1 MRLIMLPSMVLLVA
15 LGFLTS
21 AKAELSTR
29 IEQTFLKQ
37 TAPSETACIAA
48 TPAEQRALNAAKNEG
63 RQLAEATN
71 GGLGEYRAEPAMHG
85 SVVDAPCEVVSPGV
99 WRFIIRGGDPIAVST
114 REDYTFLSVVT
125 VNAAVDTAVGGSR
138 SINLEYNGPIEN
150 YAGPPLASSQDLS
163 QASAEEMPAE
173 EAPVASES
181 PMASEE
187 PVPVPLETACIAT
200 TPAEQRAL
208 NAAKNEAR
216 QAAEAENGG
225 IGVYRA
231 EPAMHGS
238 VVDAPCEVIGPNIWR
253 FTFRGGEPVAVSTME
268 DYTLLSV
275 VTVEGSGSDRIVM
288 LKYNGPIEDYN

>member
-1 MRLIMLPSMVLLVA
+1 MRLIMLPGMVLLAA
-15 LGFLTS
+15 LGFLTP
-21 AKAELSTR
+21 AKAELSTK

-48 TPAEQRALNAAKNEG
+48 TPAEQRALNAAKNEA

-85 SVVDAPCEVVSPGV
+85 SVVDSPCEVVSPGV

-114 REDYTFLSVVT
+114 REDYTLLSVVT

-138 SINLEYNGPIEN
+138 SIKLEYNGPIEN
-150 YAGPPLASSQDLS
+150 YAGPPLASSQALS
-163 QASAEEMPAE
+163 QVSAEEMPAE
-173 EAPVASES
+173 EAPVV
-181 PMASEE
+181 SEE
-187 PVPVPLETACIAT
+187 PVPVLLETACVAT

-238 VVDAPCEVIGPNIWR
+238 VVDSPCEVVGPNIWR

-288 LKYNGPIEDYN
+288 LEYNGPIEDYN

>member
-1 MRLIMLPSMVLLVA
+1 MRLIMLPGMVLLVA
-15 LGFLTS
+15 LGFLTP
-21 AKAELSTR
+21 AKAELSTK

-48 TPAEQRALNAAKNEG
+48 TPAEQRALNAAKNEA

-85 SVVDAPCEVVSPGV
+85 AVIDSPCE
-99 WRFIIRGGDPIAVST
+99 
-114 REDYTFLSVVT
+114 

-150 YAGPPLASSQDLS
+150 YAGPPLASSQALP
-163 QASAEEMPAE
+163 QASAKEIPAE
-173 EAPVASES
+173 EAPVVSEGL
-181 PMASEE
+181 MVSEE
-187 PVPVPLETACIAT
+187 PVPVPLETACVAT

-238 VVDAPCEVIGPNIWR
+238 VVDAPCEVVGPNIWR
-253 FTFRGGEPVAVSTME
+253 FTFRGGEPVAVSTMG

-275 VTVEGSGSDRIVM
+275 VTVEGSGRDRIVM
-288 LKYNGPIEDYN
+288 LEYNGPIEDYN